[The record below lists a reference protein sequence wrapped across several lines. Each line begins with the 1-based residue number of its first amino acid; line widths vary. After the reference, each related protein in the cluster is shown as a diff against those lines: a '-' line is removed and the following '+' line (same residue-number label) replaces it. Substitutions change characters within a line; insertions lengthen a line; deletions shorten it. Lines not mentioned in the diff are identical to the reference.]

1 MLARLKFLRFSRRFP
16 MVFLLPL
23 GVTGASCQKASPD
36 KGRDHAGRRVA
47 TFIVVVFFFF
57 LNRKLMDW
65 YQQSSS

>member
-23 GVTGASCQKASPD
+23 GVTGASCQKASPG

-47 TFIVVVFFFF
+47 TFIVVVF
-57 LNRKLMDW
+57 LKRKLMDW